1 VSVGPLN
8 STSTEG
14 HPPLQ
19 FARAIAE
26 MPRFAA
32 LHKVQAAVEV
42 LPMDHVNPGQEN
54 LCRNEERYRILLAA

>member
-8 STSTEG
+8 SNSTEG

-42 LPMDHVNPGQEN
+42 FPMDHVN
-54 LCRNEERYRILLAA
+54 NECS